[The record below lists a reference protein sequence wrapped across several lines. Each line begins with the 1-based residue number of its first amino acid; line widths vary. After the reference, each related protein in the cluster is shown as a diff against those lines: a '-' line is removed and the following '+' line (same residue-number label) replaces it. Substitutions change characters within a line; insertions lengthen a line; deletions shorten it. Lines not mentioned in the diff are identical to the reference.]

1 MGKKETVK
9 TKPVVNEK
17 VKKLEEKLNETP
29 DLTKVMQE
37 EVKKDDVVADDAK
50 PSIDEDINK
59 TIEEVKDYK
68 ENTIDKIVAD
78 INPQGNIVDLE
89 KQIDEVIKEGE
100 KLKEKLTEISN
111 NPKIKGNF
119 TYFWNGC
126 NYDF

>member
-78 INPQGNIVDLE
+78 INPQENIVDLE
-89 KQIDEVIKEGE
+89 KQIDEAIKEGE

>member
-9 TKPVVNEK
+9 TKPVLNEK

-89 KQIDEVIKEGE
+89 KQIDEAIKEGE